1 MIFERILDI
10 FKGEG
15 KFKTP
20 ASAPPDPA
28 DEFAHPENQSLF
40 ARLKENS
47 RVAAPDRD
55 SPWTPC
61 GYELHAHPDLPQILY
76 DLISDGEV
84 RKGSAYGLPVMANR
98 RGLVFAYAAGDS
110 GSWCARAPPNQGL
123 NKDKSLFRSRVWPKV
138 TSKLQFTL
146 LKAIADRDKI
156 RLFDQAT
163 VRQRKRDVLTAVK
176 KLLARSQGR
185 DWTRE
190 ELYQRGLS
198 R

>member
-1 MIFERILDI
+1 
-10 FKGEG
+10 
-15 KFKTP
+15 
-20 ASAPPDPA
+20 
-28 DEFAHPENQSLF
+28 
-40 ARLKENS
+40 
-47 RVAAPDRD
+47 
-55 SPWTPC
+55 
-61 GYELHAHPDLPQILY
+61 
-76 DLISDGEV
+76 
-84 RKGSAYGLPVMANR
+84 MA
-98 RGLVFAYAAGDS
+98 
-110 GSWCARAPPNQGL
+110 
-123 NKDKSLFRSRVWPKV
+123 KV